1 MTKFSGKWICAKDIR
16 PNLHTVFRKA
26 FLGDKESSFLLR
38 ISADDYYKLKI
49 NGRLAGMGPAP
60 AYTFNY
66 NYNEIDITD
75 FIIDGENVIE
85 VTVYYQGLCNRVWVS
100 GDNKQGLIADIYKDN
115 ELLLCTDN
123 TWKYT
128 IDKTFVGNDTVGYD
142 TAFLEHRNMLL
153 SDATEYIPMEIEC
166 SYTFADKSFPVMDF
180 YTVNPIKK
188 GDIYDF
194 QQEYAGT
201 VNLKVNSNNDNEKI
215 VLLYGEE
222 LNDDGTI
229 RHNLRCNCNYREEI
243 ILKKGEN
250 IIEQFDYKAF
260 RYTHVILN
268 ENVSL
273 EDINM
278 TVRHY
283 PFDDNHFVLNS
294 NDEKLQKVF
303 SLCKNTIKYGCQE
316 TLIDCPTR
324 EKGQY
329 IGDVMISGF
338 AQMILTGDNRLLK
351 KAIENISESIKFS
364 GEVLAVSPCSY
375 KQKIA
380 DYALQVPLILW
391 RYYKYTKDKEFLSQF
406 VSLCDVIN
414 EHYCKY
420 ADESGLLNSVNG
432 EWNLVDWP
440 EGARDDY
447 DFPLTNPIGNGKHNV
462 INAFYI
468 GSVLYTEKIKA
479 ELNIPFEEKSTRLK
493 DSFNETFLKEN
504 IYVDSELSTH
514 SSLHANCL
522 PVFFDICPAQH
533 KKSVG
538 KLLAEKGMA
547 CSVYMSFFYLKAL
560 CKLGLKDV
568 TYKLIVSDSK
578 NSWLNMINEGATTTF
593 EAWGKDQKWNT
604 SLFHPWATSPIIIMA
619 EDIVK

>member
-1 MTKFSGKWICAKDIR
+1 MAKFSGKWIGAENIR
-16 PNLHTVFRKA
+16 PNLYTVFKKT
-26 FLGDKESSFLLR
+26 FLGDKESRFLIR
-38 ISADDYYKLKI
+38 ISADDYYKLRI

-75 FIIDGENVIE
+75 FINNGENEIE

-115 ELLLCTDN
+115 KLFLCTDSS
-123 TWKYT
+123 WKYT
-128 IDKTFVGNDTVGYD
+128 IDETFVGNDTVGYE
-142 TAFLEHRNMLL
+142 TAFSEHRNMLL
-153 SDATEYIPMEIEC
+153 SDNTEYVPMEIEC
-166 SYTFADKSFPVMDF
+166 DYIFADKPFPVVDF
-180 YTVNPIKK
+180 YTVKPIRK
-188 GDIYDF
+188 DNIYDF
-194 QQEYAGT
+194 RQEYAGT
-201 VNLKVNSNNDNEKI
+201 VNLKVNCNNDNEKI
-215 VLLYGEE
+215 IILYGEE
-222 LNDDGTI
+222 LNYDGTI
-229 RHNLRCNCNYREEI
+229 RYNLRCNCNYREEI

-260 RYTHVILN
+260 RYIQVILST
-268 ENVSL
+268 NVSL
-273 EDINM
+273 EDVNM

-283 PFDDNHFVLNS
+283 PFDDTHFLLNS
-294 NDEKLQKVF
+294 SDEKLQKVF
-303 SLCKNTIKYGCQE
+303 NLCKNTIKYGCQE

-329 IGDVMISGF
+329 IGDVMVSGF
-338 AQMILTGDNRLLK
+338 AQMILTGDSHLLK
-351 KAIENISESIKFS
+351 KAIENIWESFEFS

-391 RYYKYTKDKEFLSQF
+391 RYYEYTKDKDFLLKIAP
-406 VSLCDVIN
+406 LCDQIN
-414 EHYCKY
+414 EYYGRY
-420 ADESGLLNSVNG
+420 ADESGLLNGVNG

-440 EGARDDY
+440 EGARDNY
-447 DFPLTNPIGNGKHNV
+447 DFLLTDPICNGKHNV

-468 GSVLYTEKIKA
+468 GSVGYTEKIKT

-493 DSFNETFLKEN
+493 DSFNKIFLKEN
-504 IYVDSELSTH
+504 VYVDSEISAH

-522 PVFFDICPAQH
+522 PVFFDICPEQH
-533 KKSVG
+533 KTAVG
-538 KLLAEKGMA
+538 NLLTEKGMV

-568 TYKLIVSDSK
+568 AYNLIVSDGK
-578 NSWLNMINEGATTTF
+578 YSWLNMINEGATTTF
-593 EAWGKDQKWNT
+593 EAWGKEQKWNT
-604 SLFHPWATSPIIIMA
+604 SLLHPWATSPIIVLA
-619 EDIVK
+619 EDM